1 MKEEEERV
9 KVEEERVEDEEQPNE
24 EEEEKEKGNEGRLS
38 TVLRMQQGDAILDE
52 CRQFLLGA
60 KEIRQSE

>member
-9 KVEEERVEDEEQPNE
+9 KVEEERVEDE

-60 KEIRQSE
+60 KEIQHSE